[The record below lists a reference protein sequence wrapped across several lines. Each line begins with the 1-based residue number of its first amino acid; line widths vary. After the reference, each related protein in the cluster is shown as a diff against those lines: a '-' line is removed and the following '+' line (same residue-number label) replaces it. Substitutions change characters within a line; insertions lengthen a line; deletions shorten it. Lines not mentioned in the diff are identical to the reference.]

1 MSTCLE
7 LKNSTSSAIDWQPSA
22 SIEALRARAY
32 IIHLIRKF
40 FAAHEVMEVETPL
53 LAHSSATD
61 AVIHSFTVEVPGQ
74 PSLMYLQTSPEFA
87 MKRLLAA
94 GSGAIYQICKAFRQ
108 DESGQRHN
116 PEFTMLE
123 WYRPGFSYTQL
134 MDEVDLL
141 IQTVLPTAAIHR
153 WTYLDLFSHYL
164 NINPFTANTE
174 ELKTCASTHGVNVH
188 FETSD
193 RDDWLNLLMSH
204 LIEPQLQASFV
215 YDYPASQAALSQIRK
230 KDNYL
235 VAERFELYINGM
247 EIANGYHEL
256 CDAKEQEQ
264 RFIQDNLKRE
274 ALGLAILPI
283 DYRLIAALK
292 KGLTEC
298 SGVAL
303 GIDRL
308 VMLVLES
315 KTIADVL
322 SFSIHNA

>member
-7 LKNSTSSAIDWQPSA
+7 LKNKEPSTVSWQPSA
-22 SIEALRARAY
+22 SIENLRARAY

-40 FAAHEVMEVETPL
+40 FASHHVMEVETPL
-53 LAHSSATD
+53 LAHSTATD
-61 AVIHSFTVEVPGQ
+61 SVIHSFAVKVPGH
-74 PSLMYLQTSPEFA
+74 SLMYLQTSPEFA

-134 MDEVDLL
+134 MDEVDQLV
-141 IQTVLPTAAIHR
+141 QTVLASTSAAR
-153 WTYLDLFSHYL
+153 WTYQKIFLHYL
-164 NINPFTANTE
+164 KLDPFTATDQ
-174 ELKTCASTHGVNVH
+174 ELKNCAVQHGIDVH
-188 FETSD
+188 FTEAE

-204 LIEPQLQASFV
+204 LIEPQLIQPTFV
-215 YDYPASQAALSQIRK
+215 YNFPASQAALSQIR
-230 KDNYL
+230 L
-235 VAERFELYINGM
+235 EGSHIIAERFELYINGM

-274 ALGLAILPI
+274 ALGLPILPV
-283 DYRLIAALK
+283 DYHLVAALQN
-292 KGLTEC
+292 GMPDC

-303 GIDRL
+303 GVDRL
-308 VMLVLES
+308 VMLALDA
-315 KTIADVL
+315 KTINETL
-322 SFSIHNA
+322 SFSINNA